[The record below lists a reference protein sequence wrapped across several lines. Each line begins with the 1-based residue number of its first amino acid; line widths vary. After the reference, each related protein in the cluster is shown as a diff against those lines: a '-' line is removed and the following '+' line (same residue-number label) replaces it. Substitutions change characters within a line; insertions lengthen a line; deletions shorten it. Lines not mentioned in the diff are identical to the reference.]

1 MREVTYILGIK
12 IYKNRSKMLLKLS
25 QSIYIDKM
33 LKQFSIKEFKR
44 WYLYISYR
52 ICLSK
57 DTCLKILIKRD
68 WKENI
73 LYTMNIK
80 SIIYVMLYVTPDV
93 SYALSITSRY
103 QSNPSKSYWK
113 IVKNIL
119 KYPRRIKNV
128 FLVYEKDE
136 LVVHDYLYAGFQ

>member
-12 IYKNRSKMLLKLS
+12 IYKDRSKRLLKLS

-119 KYPRRIKNV
+119 KYSRRIKNV